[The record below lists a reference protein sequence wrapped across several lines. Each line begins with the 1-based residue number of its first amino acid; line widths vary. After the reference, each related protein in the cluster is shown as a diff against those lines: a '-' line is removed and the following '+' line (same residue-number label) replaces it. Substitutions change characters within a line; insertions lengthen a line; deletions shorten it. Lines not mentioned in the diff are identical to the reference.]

1 MRKVEFSLPSIAGKA
16 TSLFQPRKDA
26 SPMFN
31 RPLDSACPHHRIA
44 RILYATFL
52 TLLILISIPVVA
64 LKAMTY
70 SFIEDNRMMGFMF
83 ETTERDGRESISV
96 VMAALPRMLYHAP
109 AKLALVAAVISIFL
123 GAAHLGFVGVDW
135 KNGKRT
141 QTYAFRRNIM
151 FLHITNSILVL
162 FALVSIYVTHKSTS
176 HFRDGYVNLRAS
188 RMADTSSENFFRYN
202 IGTFDLETWSCE
214 LKNVQGATMVAEDY
228 GKQCKIEVAGRAV
241 MIPFVIFAWL
251 VAGIGIWGLVGGG
264 RRGPDGERIKTEEV
278 GLEMGK
284 MNATDE

>member
-16 TSLFQPRKDA
+16 TSLFHPHQD

-31 RPLDSACPHHRIA
+31 RPLDSASPHHRLS
-44 RILYATFL
+44 RMLYAISLIF
-52 TLLILISIPVVA
+52 LILISIPVVA

-70 SFIEDNRMMGFMF
+70 SFIEDNRRKGFMF
-83 ETTERDGRESISV
+83 ETTEQDGNQGIAV
-96 VMAALPRMLYHAP
+96 IMAALPRMLHHAP
-109 AKLALVAAVISIFL
+109 AKLALVAAVISIFF
-123 GAAHLGFVGVDW
+123 GAAHLGFVAVDW
-135 KNGKRT
+135 KLGKRT
-141 QTYAFRRNIM
+141 QSYAFRRNIM

-188 RMADTSSENFFRYN
+188 RMNDNSTDNFFTYN

-214 LKNVQGATMVAEDY
+214 LKDVRGAAMVEEDY
-228 GKQCKIEVAGRAV
+228 GKQCNIEVAGRAI
-241 MIPFVIFAWL
+241 MIPFVILAWL

-264 RRGPDGERIKTEEV
+264 KRGPDGERIKTEDV
-278 GLEMGK
+278 GVEMGK
-284 MNATDE
+284 MNATDED